1 MLSSTEYESM
11 ASLTRSIMQRWMKLS
26 AAYSES
32 PLRVGCLEWPLRV
45 SPSHALQLQA
55 TAALRALH
63 PVKSRHAQV
72 SCTRVLPRK
81 IFSREGEISKE
92 EGEIVKG

>member
-1 MLSSTEYESM
+1 MYSVVYGKENCPRLHLR
-11 ASLTRSIMQRWMKLS
+11 AHKLTYDVSPSKPRSIMQRWMKLS

-72 SCTRVLPRK
+72 HVQYQQY
-81 IFSREGEISKE
+81 
-92 EGEIVKG
+92 